1 VYFNPAGAPDGI
13 RVQHD
18 GNFYNRLYPPNT
30 TITTPLQSPNGN
42 QAFTTL
48 GTQAPFNTLTT
59 NTYILRFL
67 SPTTNLWV
75 VNGNTT
81 ATYTPGDYVPGGAS
95 RWNLIVIPKTN
106 VSATTLLVE
115 TVGWN
120 GGTVF
125 NIDIE
130 CPAQLPSFSG
140 ASGTTLCSIPTEEYY
155 FAPFRNQNNTHP
167 VLNNPVFTDPFGQNV
182 FSPGTGNQ
190 TDITMDNNVVIR
202 VQDGMVIGLANCT

>member
-1 VYFNPAGAPDGI
+1 VYFRLSTKIVYEICCNDIPTPTPTPTQTVTPTITPTNTPTPTPTIQVPTIPCANPPNIPAGGPGRYDVTYGVGNDPASLGAMLVYFNPAGAPDGI

-81 ATYTPGDYVPGGAS
+81 ATYTP
-95 RWNLIVIPKTN
+95 
-106 VSATTLLVE
+106 
-115 TVGWN
+115 
-120 GGTVF
+120 
-125 NIDIE
+125 
-130 CPAQLPSFSG
+130 
-140 ASGTTLCSIPTEEYY
+140 
-155 FAPFRNQNNTHP
+155 
-167 VLNNPVFTDPFGQNV
+167 
-182 FSPGTGNQ
+182 
-190 TDITMDNNVVIR
+190 
-202 VQDGMVIGLANCT
+202 